1 MRSPT
6 SEASLTTS
14 IRRWRVARRIILGS
28 IVLAGAMA
36 TSAALMYRYGG
47 ATCTKAPAQH
57 RIAERGYT
65 YSGIGAVIQARGDSI
80 VVRSTLPGAP
90 ADGVL
95 REGNRLISVDGTY
108 PESIEGWAN
117 ALRGPEG
124 TSVTI
129 EIASKCSGHKYV
141 TLERKLIH
149 VTKE

>member
-6 SEASLTTS
+6 NEASLMTS
-14 IRRWRVARRIILGS
+14 IRRWRAARRIILGS

-47 ATCTKAPAQH
+47 ATCTKTAQH
-57 RIAERGYT
+57 RVTERGYT
-65 YSGIGAVIQARGDSI
+65 YSGIGAVIQARGDSV

-95 REGNRLISVDGTY
+95 RDGVRLISVDGTY

-124 TSVTI
+124 TRVTI
-129 EIASKCSGHKYV
+129 EFGSKCSGHQFV

-149 VTKE
+149 VSKD

>member
-6 SEASLTTS
+6 NEASLMTS
-14 IRRWRVARRIILGS
+14 IRRWRAARRIILGS

-47 ATCTKAPAQH
+47 ATCTKTAQH
-57 RIAERGYT
+57 RVAERGYT
-65 YSGIGAVIQARGDSI
+65 YSGIGAVIQARGDSV

-95 REGNRLISVDGTY
+95 RDGVRLISVDGTY

-124 TSVTI
+124 TRVTI
-129 EIASKCSGHKYV
+129 EFGSKCSGHQFV

-149 VTKE
+149 VSKD

>member
-6 SEASLTTS
+6 NEASLMTS
-14 IRRWRVARRIILGS
+14 IRRWRTARRIILGS

-47 ATCTKAPAQH
+47 TQCPKQAQH
-57 RIAERGYT
+57 RVAERGYT
-65 YSGIGAVIQARGDSI
+65 YSGIGAVIQARGDSV

-95 REGNRLISVDGTY
+95 REGVRLISVDGTY

-124 TSVTI
+124 TRVTI
-129 EIASKCSGHKYV
+129 EFGSKCSGHQFV

>member
-47 ATCTKAPAQH
+47 ATCSKAAQH
-57 RIAERGYT
+57 RVAERGYT
-65 YSGIGAVIQARGDSI
+65 YSGIGAVIQARGDSV

-90 ADGVL
+90 ADNVL
-95 REGNRLISVDGTY
+95 HEGNRLISVDGTY
-108 PESIEGWAN
+108 PESIEGWAT

-129 EIASKCSGHKYV
+129 EVASKCSGHKFV

-149 VTKE
+149 VSKD